1 MRAGRPLASDA
12 VPEARLATL
21 LRTAA
26 PRGAR
31 DVASIAVLAAV
42 YFVAAR
48 LSLRVALVGDN
59 ITPLWPPTGIALA
72 SFLIFGRRLWPGVAI
87 AAFFVNMPI
96 TSSPAAAAITAM
108 GNTLAPLVAATLL
121 ARMGLRPALDRL
133 RDAAALVFVGALAS
147 MTISA
152 TVGVGVLVATRAI
165 GWEGVVPAWSVWW
178 AGDAMGVLV
187 FAPFLLTL
195 RPARFVRRHSWRRG
209 MEALA
214 LAAALL
220 STTFAVVM
228 APAPLLFLVFPLLG
242 WAAWRFQQ
250 RGAAPAALV
259 VSVLATLAAVD
270 QRGPFA
276 EGTLLYRMLV
286 LQAFNAAVALTSF
299 LFAALVAERM
309 RDRAALRTWASELE
323 IRVDER
329 TRELTRANEDLAAQ
343 VEERRRVESQL
354 RRSEAQLGDAQELAR
369 LGSYEWDIAT
379 SVVVWSDEMYRIHG
393 FRPQEFDVTFDRAI
407 ELVPPPDRV
416 RIRENVERA
425 LQRKDSRVADIEYP
439 IVLPDGTTR
448 VLYGKARLAYDHGE
462 PVKML
467 GTVQDVTERRAYERE
482 HRIAETLQR
491 ALLPKQLPRSA
502 SLELAARYVPAE
514 VGLDCGGDWYDVIEL
529 PNGNVALVIGDV
541 TGHGLEAATV
551 MGQLRLALRAYAL
564 EGHPP
569 DIVVSN
575 IDALMQQL
583 HPDGMA
589 TLLYLELDAA
599 AATATIVCA
608 GHPPPL
614 VMTAARGVDF
624 LDVAANQAI
633 GVDGSATYISHVRR
647 TEPGSTLVLYT
658 DGLIDRRDL
667 PITDGLERLREALQ
681 EVRTARVDDLCDRLL
696 DALVPD
702 DVSDDVAILAAH
714 LVAEPAA
721 FEILV
726 PADPSNLSSIRARLG
741 RWLDEARVDVD
752 DRTEIVLA
760 CSEACAN
767 AIEHAYRGR
776 AGDVHVSGTIDGG
789 DVELVVRD
797 HGRWRSPRRDDR
809 GRGLDVMRA
818 CMDNLDVEQTDGGTV
833 VRMRRSIGPV
843 EVKSAAAER

>member
-1 MRAGRPLASDA
+1 MGAGQTRVTDA
-12 VPEARLATL
+12 VPEARLPAL

-26 PRGAR
+26 PRGVR
-31 DVASIAVLAAV
+31 DIVSIAVLAGV

-59 ITPLWPPTGIALA
+59 VTPLWLPTGIALA
-72 SFLIFGRRLWPGVAI
+72 SFLVFGRRLWPGVAI
-87 AAFFVNMPI
+87 GAFFVNMPI
-96 TSSPAAAAITAM
+96 TSSAGAAAVTAI

-121 ARMGLRPALDRL
+121 ARMGFRPALDRL
-133 RDAAALVFVGALAS
+133 RDAVALVFVGALAS

-152 TVGVGVLVATRAI
+152 TVGVGVLVATHSI
-165 GWEGVVPAWSVWW
+165 EWEGLVPAWSVWW

-187 FAPFLLTL
+187 FAPFLLTIHPVRFA
-195 RPARFVRRHSWRRG
+195 RPRSWRRQL
-209 MEALA
+209 EDVA

-220 STTFAVVM
+220 ATTFAVVT
-228 APAPLLFLVFPLLG
+228 APPSLLFLVFPLLG

-276 EGTLLYRMLV
+276 DGTLLYRMLT
-286 LQAFNAAVALTSF
+286 LQAFNATVAFTSF

-323 IRVDER
+323 VRVDDR
-329 TRELTRANEDLAAQ
+329 TRELRRANADLAAEI
-343 VEERRRVESQL
+343 EERRRVEREL
-354 RRSEAQLGDAQELAR
+354 RRSDAQLEDAQELAR

-379 SVVVWSDEMYRIHG
+379 SVVTWSDEMYRIHG
-393 FRPQEFDVTFDRAI
+393 FRPQEFDITFDRAI

-425 LQRKDSRVADIEYP
+425 MQRKDSRVADIEYP

-448 VLYGKARLAYDHGE
+448 VLYGKARLAYNDGE

-467 GTVQDVTERRAYERE
+467 GTVQDITERRAYERE

-491 ALLPKQLPRSA
+491 ALLPKQLPRSP

-551 MGQLRLALRAYAL
+551 MGQLRLALHAYAL

-569 DIVVSN
+569 DTVVSN

-589 TLLYLELDAA
+589 TLLYLELDTRAGA
-599 AATATIVCA
+599 ATIVGA

-614 VMTAARGVDF
+614 VVTPGRGVDF
-624 LDVAANQAI
+624 LDIPTNRAI
-633 GVDGSATYISHVRR
+633 GIDTSATYLAHLRPV
-647 TEPGSTLVLYT
+647 EPGSTLVLYT

-667 PITDGLERLREALQ
+667 PITDGLERLRTALD
-681 EVRTARVDDLCDRLL
+681 EVRVARVDELCDRLL
-696 DALVPD
+696 HALVPD

-714 LVAEPAA
+714 LVAEPAV
-721 FEILV
+721 FEIRV
-726 PADPSNLSSIRARLG
+726 PADPAHLSSIRERVA
-741 RWLDEARVDVD
+741 RWLNAASVDVE
-752 DRTEIVLA
+752 DRDEIVLA

-767 AIEHAYRGR
+767 AIEHAYLGR
-776 AGDVHVSGTIDGG
+776 SGDVQVRGTIDGR

-797 HGRWRSPRRDDR
+797 RGRWRSPREDER
-809 GRGLDVMRA
+809 GRGLDVIRA
-818 CMDNLDVEQTDGGTV
+818 CMDSVDVEQSGDGTV
-833 VRMRRSIGPV
+833 IRMRRSMGPV
-843 EVKSAAAER
+843 AVKSTTADR